1 MKEFDLHAAKMGA
14 EVCTREGGYAKITT
28 FDNGNEMHPINAII
42 EQHGYETKT
51 GFTNKGT
58 YWSDGAECVY
68 DLMLK

>member
-1 MKEFDLHAAKMGA
+1 MKEFDLQRAKAGA
-14 EVCTREGGYAKITT
+14 EFCTREGGYAKITN
-28 FDNGNEMHPINAII
+28 FNSKNEMFPINAII

-58 YWSDGAECVY
+58 YWSNGAKCVY

>member
-28 FDNGNEMHPINAII
+28 FDNGDVIFPITAIF
-42 EQHGYETKT
+42 EQHKYETKSGFKKT
-51 GFTNKGT
+51 GKFRG
-58 YWSDGAECVY
+58 DGAKSRY